1 MEGKMNVL
9 IAYDGSDYAD
19 AALDDL
25 ERAGLPRDTKAVV
38 MSVAEVWLPPP
49 ARTGEAETVGVANNE
64 LTSGLQRV
72 RTETSRILEAAQAL
86 ASQAGERLR
95 RTFPSWDV
103 QLEAASGSPAWEVI
117 SFADQWQPDLVIVGA
132 QGRSPIGRLVLGSV
146 SQKILT
152 EVRRSVRIAR
162 GRARH
167 SNTPVRIVIGAD
179 GSAGAYDAVRAVARR
194 PWPPQTEARIMVVDD
209 PLLPTAIDRFI
220 PPITRWIEEG
230 RREERAWAEEILQ
243 NAAAIL
249 KNTEIA
255 TSTRVVEGDPK
266 RALVEEAEEWGADV
280 IFVGSAGFSNSLQR
294 FLIGSVSSAVAARAL
309 CSVEVIR

>member
-1 MEGKMNVL
+1 MEGRMNVL

-25 ERAGLPRDTKAVV
+25 ARAGLPRDTKAVI

-49 ARTGEAETVGVANNE
+49 ARTGEADTADAATGE

-72 RTETSRILEAAQAL
+72 RREASLILDEARAL
-86 ASQAGERLR
+86 ASQAGERLK

-103 QLEAASGSPAWEVI
+103 HVEAAAGSPAWEVI
-117 SFADQWQPDLVIVGA
+117 GFADQWRPDLVIVGA
-132 QGRSPIGRLVLGSV
+132 QGRSPIGRLALGSV
-146 SQKILT
+146 SQKVLT
-152 EVRRSVRIAR
+152 EVRCSVRIAR

-167 SNTPVRIVIGAD
+167 SNTPVRIAIGVD
-179 GSAGAYDAVRAVARR
+179 GSAGAYNAVRAVARR
-194 PWPPQTEARIMVVDD
+194 PWPPHTEVRLIAVDD
-209 PLLPTAIDRFI
+209 PLLPMAIGRFM

-230 RREERAWAEEILQ
+230 QREERVWAEEILS

-255 TSTRVVEGDPK
+255 LSTRVVEGDPK
-266 RALVEEAEEWGADV
+266 RALVEEAEEWGADA
-280 IFVGSAGFSNSLQR
+280 IFAGSTGFSNSLQR
-294 FLIGSVSSAVAARAL
+294 FLIGSVSSAVAARAF